1 MLNCKVEETF
11 CNFLDFWTLV
21 SLNDFRIFL
30 KKFSPSVNY
39 HHPFPKYLQ
48 HFPTFSYELTNTK
61 QSKQLFAAIICVKE
75 DRELFFSSEFM
86 SSELE

>member
-11 CNFLDFWTLV
+11 CSFLDFWTLV
-21 SLNDFRIFL
+21 LLNDFRIFL

-39 HHPFPKYLQ
+39 YHPFPKHLQ

-75 DRELFFSSEFM
+75 DRELFFQAN
-86 SSELE
+86 LCQAG